1 VALPEALAALGVG
14 VLYIDDDLLV
24 LDKPH
29 GLPSQRGADGAPG
42 IVDHARAAG
51 ATSAALVHRLDQTAS
66 GAIALAT
73 SPRGNRALTD
83 ALRTHAARRTYIA
96 VLAAPIVATTWRRPL
111 DAKAAVTHAR
121 PLSPPS
127 GHQAVRVDLETG
139 RTHQIRRHAA
149 LAGAPIVGDRRY
161 GGDAGRAWPR
171 LALHAARLC
180 VPVPGEGNERGFI
193 APLPADLAE
202 LWAWVGGPDL
212 ATALADGPA

>member
-1 VALPEALAALGVG
+1 MALRDALAALGVG
-14 VLYIDDDLLV
+14 VLHVDADLLV
-24 LDKPH
+24 LDKPS
-29 GLPSQRGADGAPG
+29 GMPSQRGADGTPG

-51 ATSAALVHRLDQTAS
+51 ATTAALVHRLDQPAS

-73 SPRGNRALTD
+73 SPRANRALTD
-83 ALRTHAARRTYIA
+83 ALRAHAARRTYLT
-96 VLAAPIVATTWRRPL
+96 VLASPIAAATWSRPL
-111 DAKAAVTHAR
+111 DGHPAITHVR
-121 PLSPPS
+121 PLTDPA

-180 VPVPGEGNERGFI
+180 VPHPSDGRERCFI

-202 LWAWVGGPDL
+202 LWATVGGPDL
-212 ATALADGPA
+212 ATALAD